1 MRSSLA
7 SDDRDDNLCRPDV
20 GNRFATAVAVQL
32 RRESNGTGAGFV
44 VDCKLGSCPALFGMG
59 VPVVGVFLS
68 AMNPP
73 STFIKLAYEP
83 YTILT
88 IKAFKVPNS
97 GLGGEI
103 NVR

>member
-1 MRSSLA
+1 
-7 SDDRDDNLCRPDV
+7 
-20 GNRFATAVAVQL
+20 
-32 RRESNGTGAGFV
+32 
-44 VDCKLGSCPALFGMG
+44 MG